1 MIQGAGERAFS
12 AGVDLKEMKELR
24 ESWRKQGFSYNVEQQ
39 KRYDELLKLRR
50 ERVKWF
56 HDNDRVQKGPKKA
69 VEKPAEEDSSTK

>member
-1 MIQGAGERAFS
+1 MKPAL
-12 AGVDLKEMKELR
+12 VLKEMKELR